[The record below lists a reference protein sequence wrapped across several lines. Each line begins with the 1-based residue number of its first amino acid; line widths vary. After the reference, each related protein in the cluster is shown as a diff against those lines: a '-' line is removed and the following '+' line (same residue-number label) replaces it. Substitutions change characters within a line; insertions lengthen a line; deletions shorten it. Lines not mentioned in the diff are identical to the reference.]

1 MANNMFNNV
10 KPTNEPNVSQGQ
22 NVNNFNSNFVNNGS
36 NFVTGNP
43 NVNQNSNMQ
52 NGNISGNWQL

>member
-1 MANNMFNNV
+1 MG
-10 KPTNEPNVSQGQ
+10 PI
-22 NVNNFNSNFVNNGS
+22 
-36 NFVTGNP
+36 FVTGNP

>member
-10 KPTNEPNVSQGQ
+10 NPTNEPNVSQGQ

>member
-1 MANNMFNNV
+1 MLNQRMNLMFL
-10 KPTNEPNVSQGQ
+10 KDQ